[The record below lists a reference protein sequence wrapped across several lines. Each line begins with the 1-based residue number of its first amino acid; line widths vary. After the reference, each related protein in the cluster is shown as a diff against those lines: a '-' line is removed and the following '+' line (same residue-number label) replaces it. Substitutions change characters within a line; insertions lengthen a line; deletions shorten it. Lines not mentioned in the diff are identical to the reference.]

1 MEAHN
6 SFNPASKAFYR
17 VIFEIFPM
25 KNRDR
30 SIEPKKLVT
39 YGKFMYGDNL
49 VTRRADRSKGFGRLL
64 FDLNGFWRGGSLR
77 RIDVAFAC
85 PAGAATQYRS
95 IRVSRVSLPK

>member
-64 FDLNGFWRGGSLR
+64 FGLNGFWRGGSLCGGLTWPSHAQLVPR
-77 RIDVAFAC
+77 
-85 PAGAATQYRS
+85 RS
-95 IRVSRVSLPK
+95 IGAYASRV